1 MAKPEAALV
10 NGAAREVVLKLTGI
24 TKRFG
29 DLTANDDIS
38 FELHRGEVLGLLG
51 ENGAG
56 KTTLMSILFGH
67 YVADDGRIEV
77 FGEPLP
83 AGSPRAAIAAGI
95 GMVHQHFTLA
105 DNLSVLDNVILGSE
119 PMWRLRS
126 DRRGAA
132 GRLRELSRRF
142 GLEVDPDALIGELA
156 VGERQRVEILK
167 ALYRSARILILDEP
181 TAVLTLQESE
191 SLFRTLGQMAGQGLS
206 IIFISHK
213 LDEVI
218 AACGRVMVLRG
229 GRVIG
234 ERPATGTNASQLAEM
249 IVGHEVP
256 ATRRSAA
263 TAGSPVF
270 ELRNVSVDAGGRDRL
285 HDVDFTIREREIIGV
300 AGVAGNG
307 QGSLARVAGGYAAPA
322 RGQALLFGEDASL
335 SSAARDTLGRVAR
348 IPDDRHALG
357 IVSDMALWE
366 NAILDTANRRRFAR
380 MGIVRRNA
388 AKAFAGELIERFDI
402 RCRGPDMSTG
412 LLSGGN
418 MQKLILGRVFSVR
431 PRFIIA
437 HQPTRGLDIG
447 AAAYVRECLLDA
459 RDGGAAV
466 LVISEDLDETL
477 SIADRVAVVY
487 RGRLSRPRP
496 VKGLTRRDIGLLMAG
511 QWDRVDDAR

>member
-1 MAKPEAALV
+1 MAKS
-10 NGAAREVVLKLTGI
+10 GAARVNAAPREVVLRIVGI

-29 DLTANDDIS
+29 DLLANDGIS
-38 FELHRGEVLGLLG
+38 LELRRGEVLGLLG

-56 KTTLMSILFGH
+56 KTTLMNILFGH
-67 YVADDGRIEV
+67 YMADDGRIEA

-105 DNLSVLDNVILGSE
+105 DNLSVLDNIMLGSE

-132 GRLRELSRRF
+132 RKLQDLARRF
-142 GLEVDPDALIGELA
+142 GLDVQPDASTGDLA

-181 TAVLTLQESE
+181 TAVLTLQETE
-191 SLFRTLGQMAGQGLS
+191 SLFRTLGQMAEQGLS

-218 AACGRVMVLRG
+218 AACSRVMVLRA

-234 ERPATGTNASQLAEM
+234 ERPATGTNASRLAEM

-256 ATRRSAA
+256 ATRRSAK
-263 TAGSPVF
+263 TPGEPVF
-270 ELRNVSVDAGGRDRL
+270 ELRNVSAGAGGRDQLRDANL
-285 HDVDFTIREREIIGV
+285 TIREREIVSV

-307 QGSLARVAGGYAAPA
+307 QGSLARVAGGHANPT
-322 RGQALLFGEDASL
+322 RGQALLFGEDASR
-335 SSAARDTLGRVAR
+335 SSASRDTRGRVAR
-348 IPDDRHALG
+348 IPDDRHVLG
-357 IVSDMALWE
+357 IIPDMALWE
-366 NAILDTANRRRFAR
+366 NAILDTANRQRFAR
-380 MGIVRRNA
+380 FGIVRRNA
-388 AKAFAGELIERFDI
+388 AVAFTEELIERFDI
-402 RCRGPDMSTG
+402 RCRGPGMPTG

-418 MQKLILGRVFSVR
+418 MQKLILGRVFSVH

-437 HQPTRGLDIG
+437 NQPTRGLDIG
-447 AAAYVRECLLDA
+447 AAAYVRECLLEA
-459 RDGGAAV
+459 REGGAAV

-477 SIADRVAVVY
+477 SIADRIAVVY

-496 VKGLTRRDIGLLMAG
+496 VGTLTKREIGLLMAG
-511 QWDRVDDAR
+511 QWDKVDDAR

>member
-1 MAKPEAALV
+1 MAALV
-10 NGAAREVVLKLTGI
+10 NEPAPEVVLKVAGI

-29 DLTANDDIS
+29 DLVANDNIS
-38 FELHRGEVLGLLG
+38 LDLRRGEVLGLLG

-67 YVADDGRIEV
+67 YVADHGRIEV

-119 PMWRLRS
+119 PMWRTRS

-132 GRLRELSRRF
+132 GKLGALSRRF

-191 SLFRTLGQMAGQGLS
+191 SLFSTLGQMAEQGLS

-218 AACGRVMVLRG
+218 AACGRVMVLRA
-229 GRVIG
+229 GRVVG
-234 ERPATGTNASQLAEM
+234 ERPATGTNASRLAEM
-249 IVGHEVP
+249 IVGHEIP
-256 ATRRSAA
+256 ATRRSVA
-263 TAGSPVF
+263 TPGAPVF
-270 ELRNVSVDAGGRDRL
+270 ELRNASVATSDREQL
-285 HDVDFTIREREIIGV
+285 HGVDLTIREREIVGV

-307 QGSLARVAGGYAAPA
+307 QGPLARVAGGHA
-322 RGQALLFGEDASL
+322 RPTRGRALLFGEDASR
-335 SSAARDTLGRVAR
+335 SSASRDTDGRVAR

-366 NAILDTANRRRFAR
+366 NAILDTANRRRFSR
-380 MGIVRRNA
+380 FGIVRRRA
-388 AKAFAGELIERFDI
+388 AVAHTEALIERFDI
-402 RCRGPDMSTG
+402 RCRGPAMPTG

-418 MQKLILGRVFSVR
+418 MQKLILGRVFSGR

-437 HQPTRGLDIG
+437 NQPTRGLDIG
-447 AAAYVRECLLDA
+447 AAAYVRDCLLEA
-459 RDGGAAV
+459 REDGAAV

-477 SIADRVAVVY
+477 CIADRIAVVY

-496 VKGLTRRDIGLLMAG
+496 VESVTKREIGLLMAG